1 MPRADLGTLLPVP
14 SGGGK
19 LRALLTSASAHALGL
34 RVDGGLQETRARP
47 LSVSLE
53 GNPLRVNALPPSP
66 AVREQQPPPKKQE
79 QKQHGQSGGGGSGG
93 QKASPEKQWLARIAS
108 HLREYQVPGP
118 VMLSTIASPAAVP
131 RPPGVAKSKSLKAL
145 LEKFG
150 QKFGLRLCHKG
161 KSMLVILDEQHEDGT
176 GDSRSFVGGVGAG
189 GGSSGDGTVS
199 AGNAAEVV
207 DARMADRQVKE
218 TALLFWNY
226 VIKDVERME
235 RCSRRHELEA
245 EFLRF
250 RERQNSAGLPLPT
263 SIRSPSQMIR
273 HLATQSR
280 LIQLNGNEVTFE
292 AATTKRHVKNAQ
304 KAAAQLIASRE
315 KMQNCNGVTIE
326 PPNLECF
333 AAVGEEVRQTFRIK
347 NDASQP
353 ITITAVEFIK
363 SPNGKMLVHPPGLP
377 MTVAPGAE
385 VCFDMT
391 CKTDQPGMLTNVL
404 MFAFR
409 SSVAPFQFKICRVIS
424 IRAGN
429 KEIEELLKPSRPF
442 ARAKVA
448 RGPAAS
454 QVVDG
459 EAPARAALLPYVN
472 PLARFEMP
480 SFFRDMMEKEDRNA
494 DEFLLNLQQKSV
506 LVEHILPEC
515 PETYILNPRMGALM
529 KEVYTSKFS
538 LDVFGVSACKL
549 CGKSKDQHYTV
560 TSSRTGNSFLFC
572 CDPRLTLEKE
582 KCSTYSMLYSHLLWA
597 EERAMERDI
606 RAYDMEAAPLHAEQG
621 YLSLHVPGLS
631 ENRPSVLRGDAV
643 MARPPWDS
651 VKEYKGYAHRIEMER
666 VLLKFS
672 HDLHQKFVNNMK
684 FRITFGFR
692 RTNLRAM
699 HQGVSEAVIDNTDL
713 LRMSYYPYNG
723 VGWMSTED
731 GGKLGSMLFPSLKDL
746 PLEDS
751 VTDTSLEEYCNK
763 IAWFDRHLNPEQRRA
778 VGNILLAQVDG
789 LTVPYIVFGPP
800 GTGKTKT
807 VCEAVL
813 QLCRH
818 CSCTVLVTAPS
829 NTAADLLLE
838 KLSTSLSK
846 TEMLRF
852 MAFNRNPREVSSV
865 NKSFTYSYDDG
876 EGVFV
881 QPPLEHL
888 LKVKVVV
895 ATCCMAA
902 KLFNLGVPRKHWDA
916 IFIDECGHAVEP
928 EAVAVFTAAH
938 PKQLVI
944 AGDPKQLG
952 PVVRSRLANRYGLE
966 KSYLERLGERTI
978 YQRMSRGHDPSAHDA
993 GTLGYENKVITKLVR
1008 NYRSHPD
1015 ILDLPNKLFYDG
1027 HLQTCQD
1034 EESEAYL
1041 RSYSLAQW
1049 SELPVKGFPLIFN
1062 GIEGK
1067 NEREANSPSWFNI
1080 AECERVLQYVRL
1092 LAESKVAHRDIGI
1105 VTPYAKQVE
1114 KLTTLLRKNGIKVGG
1129 NELMIGSA
1137 EKFQGQER
1145 RVIIVST
1152 VRSSENFLEFD
1163 ALHNLGF
1170 VSNPKRFNVAVTR
1183 AQALLIIVGNARI
1196 LAKDRC
1202 WGELLWMCHA
1212 KGSYTGMD
1220 LPPRGNAEDEEKRA
1234 AAMLEKLTDVQL
1246 DLDVSD
1252 DESAPSNVERET
1264 GVPWRDAD

>member
-1 MPRADLGTLLPVP
+1 MCAEGTGCHRHSSVRARSYLCMRMPRADLGTLLPVP

-19 LRALLTSASAHALGL
+19 LKALLTSASAHALGL
-34 RVDGGLQETRARP
+34 RVRARP

-66 AVREQQPPPKKQE
+66 AE
-79 QKQHGQSGGGGSGG
+79 
-93 QKASPEKQWLARIAS
+93 QWLARIAS
-108 HLREYQVPGP
+108 HLREYQVPRP
-118 VMLSTIASPAAVP
+118 VRLSTIASQAAVP

-145 LEKFG
+145 LEQFG
-150 QKFGLRLCHKG
+150 QKFGLRLCHQG
-161 KSMLVILDEQHEDGT
+161 NSMLVVLDEPHAGGQ

-226 VIKDVERME
+226 VIEDAERME

-250 RERQNSAGLPLPT
+250 RERQNSAGLPLPR
-263 SIRSPSQMIR
+263 SIRSPSPMIR

-280 LIQLNGNEVTFE
+280 LIRLNGNEVTFE

-353 ITITAVEFIK
+353 ITITAVEFLK
-363 SPNGKMLVHPPGLP
+363 SPDGKMLVHPPGLP

-409 SSVAPFQFKICRVIS
+409 SSVAPIQFKICRVVS

-442 ARAKVA
+442 ARPKLA

-480 SFFRDMMEKEDRNA
+480 SLFRAMMMEKEDRNA
-494 DEFLLNLQQKSV
+494 DEFLLNLQQKSKKM
-506 LVEHILPEC
+506 EQIEPEC
-515 PETYILNPRMGALM
+515 PETYVSNSRMGALFQ
-529 KEVYTSKFS
+529 EVYTSKF
-538 LDVFGVSACKL
+538 LGMFACKL
-549 CGKSKDQHYTV
+549 CGKSKDQHYSV
-560 TSSRTGNSFLFC
+560 TSSLTSLTYLFC

-621 YLSLHVPGLS
+621 GYLSLHVPGLS

-672 HDLHQKFVNNMK
+672 RDLHQKFVNNMK

-699 HQGVSEAVIDNTDL
+699 HQGVSEAVIDN
-713 LRMSYYPYNG
+713 
-723 VGWMSTED
+723 VTEG

-746 PLEDS
+746 RLEDS
-751 VTDTSLEEYCNK
+751 VTATSLEEYCNE

-818 CSCTVLVTAPS
+818 RSCTVLVTAPS

-881 QPPLEHL
+881 QPPLEDL

-902 KLFNLGVPRKHWDA
+902 KLFNLGLPRKHWDA

-952 PVVRSRLANRYGLE
+952 PVVRSSLANRYGLE
-966 KSYLERLGERTI
+966 KSYLERLGELTL
-978 YQRMSRGHDPSAHDA
+978 YQPMSRGHDPSAHDA
-993 GTLGYENKVITKLVR
+993 GTLGYKNKVITKLVR

-1034 EESEAYL
+1034 NESEAYL

-1049 SELPVKGFPLIFN
+1049 SELPVQGFPLIFN

-1080 AECERVLQYVRL
+1080 AECERVLHYVRL
-1092 LAESKVAHRDIGI
+1092 LAESKVPHRDIGI

-1202 WGELLWMCHA
+1202 WGKLLWMCHA
-1212 KGSYTGMD
+1212 KGAYTGMD
-1220 LPPRGNAEDEEKRA
+1220 LPPRGNAEDEEERA

-1246 DLDVSD
+1246 DPDVSD

-1264 GVPWRDAD
+1264 GASWRDAD